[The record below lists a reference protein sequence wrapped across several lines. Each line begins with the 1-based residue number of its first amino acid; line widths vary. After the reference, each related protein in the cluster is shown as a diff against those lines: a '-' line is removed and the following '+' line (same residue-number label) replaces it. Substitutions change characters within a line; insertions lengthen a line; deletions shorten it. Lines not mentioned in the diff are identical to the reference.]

1 MSRELENIERYR
13 QRAAELRAMA
23 ERAVLNRALLLKVA
37 ADYDHLALLM
47 EEHLALL
54 IEAIDKGNGA
64 TQKEPK

>member
-13 QRAAELRAMA
+13 QRAEELRAMA
-23 ERAVLNRALLLKVA
+23 ERAVLNRTLLLKAA

-47 EEHLALL
+47 EGHLALL

-64 TQKEPK
+64 IQKEPK